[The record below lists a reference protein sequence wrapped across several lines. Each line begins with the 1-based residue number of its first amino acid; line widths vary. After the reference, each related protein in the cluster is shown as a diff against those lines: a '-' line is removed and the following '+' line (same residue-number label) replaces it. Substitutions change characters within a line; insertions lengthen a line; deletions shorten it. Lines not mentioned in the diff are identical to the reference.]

1 MKSGKTSKRRQDAS
15 RRNGALSKGPITPE
29 GKARSSRNAI
39 THGCL
44 AIDITFNDDEAQLFE
59 RIRDGYI
66 ARFEPRDQVEHD
78 IVEEI
83 VFAKW
88 QMRQAWQYEKSLV
101 TLKVVDDAELIDSTW
116 DEISKMC
123 RRSLAYSATFNDNKV
138 VANLQRYARS
148 LAFQVERSIKML
160 MELKALPLP
169 PLSGPG
175 DEPVEIAER
184 NEPIPISGHPAP
196 SAPAAPEPEPES
208 APIGASAAFAPAC
221 ASQVHQPSVVKV
233 LDVPLYVGASLR
245 SGPIYRAS

>member
-1 MKSGKTSKRRQDAS
+1 MKQTGKTSKRRQDAS
-15 RRNGALSKGPITPE
+15 RRNGALSIGPVTPE

-59 RIRDGYI
+59 RIRDGYV

-101 TLKVVDDAELIDSTW
+101 TLKIVDDAELIDSTW

-123 RRSLAYSATFNDNKV
+123 RRSLAYSATFNSGKV
-138 VANLQRYARS
+138 IGNLQRYARS
-148 LAFQVERSIKML
+148 LALQIERSIKLL

-169 PLSGPG
+169 PAPT
-175 DEPVEIAER
+175 EPADQPAEPTER
-184 NEPIPISGHPAP
+184 NEPNPISEHPA
-196 SAPAAPEPEPES
+196 AAPEP
-208 APIGASAAFAPAC
+208 APATTSGC
-221 ASQVHQPSVVKV
+221 VAPPAAPQTSSPVEAPLNHPTNQLSIS
-233 LDVPLYVGASLR
+233 LDGDCNMQYAYCEVR
-245 SGPIYRAS
+245 